1 MYLIQDP
8 KTGYYT
14 DVSDSPK
21 GEKLGILKSHP
32 ASDCLGDHHCA
43 IHNTASDH
51 PLSEAPMFWRQDSG
65 LLERICAHGVGH
77 PDFDSTQWLESVGR
91 DSQSSHGCDGC
102 CALLNPTRT
111 CPSCK
116 QEDLGMDEDYCIH
129 CFIKDV
135 SIGFNNE

>member
-14 DVSDSPK
+14 DVSDSPTGK
-21 GEKLGILKSHP
+21 KLAVFSAHSP
-32 ASDCLGDHHCA
+32 SNCVGDHPCA

-51 PLSEAPMFWRQDSG
+51 PLSEAPLYWRQDIG
-65 LLERICAHGVGH
+65 VLERICGHGVGH
-77 PDFDSTQWLESVGR
+77 PDFDSIQYLASVGQ
-91 DSQSSHGCDGC
+91 DTGSSHGCDGC

-116 QEDLGMDEDYCIH
+116 QEDLGIDEDYCIH